1 MLERG
6 EGRKEGSRW
15 SRDIARLRGRLWTG
29 PGNDDSDTPASDLVL
44 PRCVRAGGVK
54 GDANQPGSLGD
65 GCRSNL
71 LHFTRRHRTVKAGR
85 CCGWGS
91 ASFSLFWKECKNR
104 GMWNCGNAAA
114 SIDFVEL
121 GIRQGERDSS
131 SP

>member
-6 EGRKEGSRW
+6 KEGSRW

-65 GCRSNL
+65 G
-71 LHFTRRHRTVKAGR
+71 V
-85 CCGWGS
+85 
-91 ASFSLFWKECKNR
+91 
-104 GMWNCGNAAA
+104 
-114 SIDFVEL
+114 
-121 GIRQGERDSS
+121 
-131 SP
+131 P